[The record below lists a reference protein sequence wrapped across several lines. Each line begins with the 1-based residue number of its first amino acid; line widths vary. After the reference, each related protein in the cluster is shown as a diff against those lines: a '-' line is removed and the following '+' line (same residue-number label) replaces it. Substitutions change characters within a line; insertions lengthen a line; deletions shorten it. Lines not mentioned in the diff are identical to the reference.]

1 MKKKDIS
8 TESIVNQIEDIIASD
23 IDDEV
28 VMMSV
33 EKGQYYGLDS
43 IGSRVW
49 ELIGKPIK
57 VSELIDALLLKY
69 DVDRET
75 CERDVLAFLEKLHAD
90 GILKVVG

>member
-1 MKKKDIS
+1 MKKKSIS
-8 TESIVNQIEDIIASD
+8 TESIVNQIEDIVASN

-33 EKGQYYGLDS
+33 EKGQYFGLDS
-43 IGSRVW
+43 IGSRIW
-49 ELIGKPIK
+49 ELIGKPVK
-57 VSELIDALLLKY
+57 VSELIADLLLKY

-75 CERDVLAFLEKLHAD
+75 CERDVLEFLEKLNED

>member
-1 MKKKDIS
+1 MKNKSIL
-8 TESIVNQIEDIIASD
+8 TESIVSQIEDIVASD

-49 ELIGKPIK
+49 KLIEKPIK
-57 VSELIDALLLKY
+57 VSELIAALILKY

-75 CERDVLAFLEKLHAD
+75 CTRDVLAFLEKLHED
-90 GILKVVG
+90 GILKVAG

>member
-1 MKKKDIS
+1 MQNKKIS
-8 TESIVNQIEDIIASD
+8 MESIVSQMEDIVASG

-33 EKGQYYGLDS
+33 ENGRYYGLDS

-57 VSELIDALLLKY
+57 VSELIADLLLKY
-69 DVDRET
+69 DVDRGT
-75 CERDVLAFLEKLHAD
+75 CERDVLEFLGQLNED